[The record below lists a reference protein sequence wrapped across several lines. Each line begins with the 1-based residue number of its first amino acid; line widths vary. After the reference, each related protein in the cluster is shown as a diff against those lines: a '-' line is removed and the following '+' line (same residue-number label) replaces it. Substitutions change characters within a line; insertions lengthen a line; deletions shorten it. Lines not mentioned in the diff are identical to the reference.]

1 MSEWN
6 EILDKV
12 KLLENAGYVINLRE
26 NTLNEAD
33 DFIDEIA
40 DKLKDYIRNHL
51 MEVCEV
57 KDVQQKPL
65 KLYDKVHYD
74 DGNSRNDYQIKDI
87 DYDDC
92 WEGIEITL
100 EESEGEQILITK
112 DDCSDF
118 CTKIEDKE

>member
-1 MSEWN
+1 MSTLK

-12 KLLENAGYVINLRE
+12 KTFKKVGHEIKNREIILNDVDILIN
-26 NTLNEAD
+26 
-33 DFIDEIA
+33 EIA
-40 DKLKDYIRNHL
+40 DSLRNYAKNRLMKACDIKDK
-51 MEVCEV
+51 E
-57 KDVQQKPL
+57 QKSL
-65 KLYDKVHYD
+65 RLYDKVHYD